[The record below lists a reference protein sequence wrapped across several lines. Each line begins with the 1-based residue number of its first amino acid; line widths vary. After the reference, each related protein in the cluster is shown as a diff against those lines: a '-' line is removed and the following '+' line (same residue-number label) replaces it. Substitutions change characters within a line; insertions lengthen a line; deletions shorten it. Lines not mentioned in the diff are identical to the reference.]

1 MSSSTRDRMQEEE
14 MVDKRQ
20 DNRSGVAVS
29 IDCQPFS
36 LVYETDQN
44 EGILRNYSDEG
55 AYVELPRSY
64 HKGNI
69 LLMRLLEESPTVL
82 DEEVGTCRSM
92 SLAEVKWVRPIE
104 GVGPPRYGIGLKM
117 LS

>member
-1 MSSSTRDRMQEEE
+1 MTDN
-14 MVDKRQ
+14 RQ
-20 DNRSGVAVS
+20 DIRSGVAVS

-36 LVYETDQN
+36 LVYETHQS

-55 AYVELPRSY
+55 AYVELSRPY

-69 LLMRLLEESPTVL
+69 VMMRLLEESPAPL
-82 DEEVGTCRSM
+82 DEEAAACRPM
-92 SLAEVKWVRPIE
+92 GLAEVKWVRHIE
-104 GVGPPRYGIGLKM
+104 GVGPQRYGIGLKM

>member
-1 MSSSTRDRMQEEE
+1 MAE
-14 MVDKRQ
+14 KRQ

-36 LVYETDQN
+36 LVYETHQS
-44 EGILRNYSDEG
+44 EGILRNYSEEG
-55 AYVELPRSY
+55 AYVELPRPY
-64 HKGNI
+64 NKGNI
-69 LLMRLLEESPTVL
+69 LMMRLLEESPSVL
-82 DEEVGTCRSM
+82 DDEVGTCRSL
-92 SLAEVKWVRPIE
+92 SLAEVKWVRHIE

>member
-1 MSSSTRDRMQEEE
+1 MA
-14 MVDKRQ
+14 DKRQ

-36 LVYETDQN
+36 LVYETYQS

-64 HKGNI
+64 YKGNI
-69 LLMRLLEESPTVL
+69 LMMRLLEESPTPL
-82 DEEVGTCRSM
+82 DDAAGTCRPM
-92 SLAEVKWVRPIE
+92 SLAEVKWVRHIE